1 MDEGVRCLI
10 CIAALWVCCL
20 LQVIITSFKIAIDH
34 INDSDLE
41 DLQQNNPMEAEK
53 LEKYHSDDH
62 LLVISSSFLRI
73 FTGIG
78 IVINS
83 FLLLQDVVIPFLT
96 TPTMTLLFFVYFMPC
111 SFLERCTGSVP
122 KSIVKLHCAI

>member
-10 CIAALWVCCL
+10 CIAALLVCCL

-83 FLLLQDVVIPFLT
+83 FLLLQDV
-96 TPTMTLLFFVYFMPC
+96 Y
-111 SFLERCTGSVP
+111 SFLCILCRVLFWNGVP
-122 KSIVKLHCAI
+122 GQFQKAL